1 MVSSSPRVIVPD
13 RAYLAK
19 LYVNTL
25 LIFLFLIFPWVLM
38 GLIPEL
44 GLTYVLLFF
53 VVNALWLV
61 PTFALLIPLY
71 YRSIRYELRDDEIVV
86 LKGVITRSVKV
97 VPYRT
102 VTNLVLD
109 RGPVD
114 RLLGLGTLKVET
126 AGFSGQARSE
136 AILAGLR
143 DYDAVQALVREE
155 LRRYRATSGATT
167 TEGVPAVEA
176 EPEQVFG
183 QLLQEVREIKAIL
196 RSRETG
202 QS

>member
-155 LRRYRATSGATT
+155 LRRYRAISGATT

>member
-25 LIFLFLIFPWVLM
+25 LIFLFLIFPWVFM

-155 LRRYRATSGATT
+155 LRRYRAFSGATT
-167 TEGVPAVEA
+167 TEGIPAVEA
-176 EPEQVFG
+176 EPGQVFG

>member
-155 LRRYRATSGATT
+155 LRRYRAFSGATT
-167 TEGVPAVEA
+167 TEVPAVEA